1 MNSVEIVGRL
11 ARDPDIYM
19 NGDSVTAKFT
29 VAVNRRFKNKD
40 GRYDA
45 DFPSCIAFGRTAE
58 LVEKYFKKGSAI
70 GICGRIQTGSYT
82 NRDGQKVY
90 TTDVVADSVEFVESR
105 AASGQQT
112 SGTGSVAPPP
122 MPSQTPPQA
131 PVQAPPQY
139 QQQAPTQAPP
149 QAQPQMSVQ
158 EFMQLPPGSE
168 EELPFI

>member
-1 MNSVEIVGRL
+1 MNSVELVGRL
-11 ARDPDIYM
+11 TRDPDVYM
-19 NGDSVTAKFT
+19 NGDSVTAKFSI
-29 VAVNRRFKNKD
+29 AVNRRFKNREGKHE
-40 GRYDA
+40 A
-45 DFPSCIAFGRTAE
+45 DFPTIIAFGKTAE

-105 AASGQQT
+105 VASGQQT
-112 SGTGSVAPPP
+112 SSAGSVAPPP
-122 MPSQTPPQA
+122 MPNQMPPQA
-131 PVQAPPQY
+131 PAQASPQY
-139 QQQAPTQAPP
+139 QQQAPP